1 MINRYTNSIAGRV
14 TPEIR
19 NKIQRTIG
27 TFAKDHQLPFNTV
40 SGAVMFAA
48 ERLSG
53 RVTRERVEALITAE
67 TVKSYESELQRRTT
81 ARRLQITGMIRRAL
95 PVAQRTAEVVDRLY
109 GQFASFKGS
118 IPTLQQTIQ
127 AEVSAMNAVVLL

>member
-1 MINRYTNSIAGRV
+1 MIKRYKNSIAGRV

-19 NKIQRTIG
+19 NKIQPAIE

-48 ERLSG
+48 ERLNG

-67 TVKSYESELQRRTT
+67 TVKSYELELQRRTT
-81 ARRLQITGMIRRAL
+81 ARRLQITGMIRRTL
-95 PVAQRTAEVVDRLY
+95 PVAQRTAEVIDKLY

-118 IPTLQQTIQ
+118 IPTLQQAIQ
-127 AEVSAMNAVVLL
+127 AEVSAMDALVLL

>member
-1 MINRYTNSIAGRV
+1 MINRYKNSIAGRV

-19 NKIQRTIG
+19 NKIQPTIG

-67 TVKSYESELQRRTT
+67 TVNSYELELQRRTT

-95 PVAQRTAEVVDRLY
+95 PVAQRTAEVVDKLY

-118 IPTLQQTIQ
+118 IPTLQQAIQ
-127 AEVSAMNAVVLL
+127 AEVSAIDALVLL

>member
-1 MINRYTNSIAGRV
+1 MINRYKISIAGRV

-19 NKIQRTIG
+19 NKIQPTIQ

-48 ERLSG
+48 ERLNG

-67 TVKSYESELQRRTT
+67 TVKSYELELQRRTT
-81 ARRLQITGMIRRAL
+81 ARRVQITGMIRRTL
-95 PVAQRTAEVVDRLY
+95 PVAQRTAEVIDKLY

-118 IPTLQQTIQ
+118 ITTLQQAIQ
-127 AEVSAMNAVVLL
+127 AEVSAMDALVLL